1 MASAFMSVVFL
12 FLLAFRVP
20 VCAAMGFGAIAG
32 LVAMDLPLHTLP
44 RYILNTVRAVPLMAI
59 PFFVLAASL
68 MNEFGL
74 TKRIFA
80 FANALVGNMRGGL
93 AQVNVVASMIF
104 AGISGAAL
112 ADIAGL
118 GSIEIAAMREAGY
131 RPAFAASVTVA
142 ASTIG
147 PIIPPSIMFIIYA
160 VNMEVSIGQL
170 FVAGVIPGVTIAAC
184 LMATIWILARTGIED
199 CPPTKRSSAR
209 EIARTAFTGGFAVFS
224 PVIILFGMVSGVVT
238 PTEAGVLA
246 VFYSALVGAFYRK
259 FSIAGLGRAIAET
272 CTMTALI
279 MYLTGI
285 GGVMAFILTSE
296 QVAEQLI
303 QYLLGL
309 TDERWILLLL
319 INLAILLMGCVLETL
334 PALLIA
340 IPVFGPLAV
349 SLGMDP
355 LQFGV
360 VLTFN
365 LLIGIITPPI
375 GIGLF
380 AVCAVAKLEIGPVIR
395 ASLMFLPTLVIALLL
410 LTYIPQISM
419 WLPELVF
426 KQ

>member
-1 MASAFMSVVFL
+1 MASAVMGAVFL
-12 FLLAFRVP
+12 FLLVFRFP
-20 VCAAMGFGAIAG
+20 VCAAMGFGALSG
-32 LVAMDLPLHTLP
+32 LIVMDVPLHTLP
-44 RYILNTVRAVPLMAI
+44 RYVLNTVRAVPLMAV
-59 PFFVLAASL
+59 PFFIFAAML

-74 TKRIFA
+74 TTRIFA
-80 FANALVGNMRGGL
+80 FANALVGFMRGGL

-118 GSIEIAAMREAGY
+118 GSIEIKAMRQAGY

-142 ASTIG
+142 AATLG

-160 VNMEVSIGQL
+160 VNMEVSIGKL

-184 LMATIWILARTGIED
+184 LMITIWILARTGIEN
-199 CPPTKRSSAR
+199 CPRTKRSSAR
-209 EIARTAFTGGFAVFS
+209 EIARAAFTGSFSIFS
-224 PVIILFGMVSGVVT
+224 PVIIVFGMVSGMVT

-246 VFYSALVGAFYRK
+246 VVYSAFVGALYRE
-259 FSIAGLGRAIAET
+259 FSIAGLGRAIVET

-296 QVAEQLI
+296 QVAEQLA
-303 QYLLGL
+303 QQLLSI
-309 TDERWILLLL
+309 TDQRWAQLLL
-319 INLAILLMGCVLETL
+319 INLAILIMGCFIETL

-349 SLGMDP
+349 SLGIDP

-360 VLTFN
+360 ILTFN

-380 AVCAVAKLEIGPVIR
+380 AVCAVAKLEIGEVIR
-395 ASLMFLPTLVIALLL
+395 ASMMFLPTLFIALLL
-410 LTYIPQISM
+410 LTYIPEISM
-419 WLPELVF
+419 WLPNLLF